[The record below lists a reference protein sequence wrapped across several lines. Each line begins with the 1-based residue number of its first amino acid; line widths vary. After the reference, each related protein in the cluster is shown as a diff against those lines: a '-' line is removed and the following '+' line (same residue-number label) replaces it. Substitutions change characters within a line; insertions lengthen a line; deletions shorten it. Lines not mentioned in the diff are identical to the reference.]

1 MSAIPFI
8 RVLIV
13 RVLDDDFVERSP
25 AAPVHHE
32 ARVHYAVGQ
41 EPVVLGGVV
50 VAAVLQDALRVLIL
64 FKTLQ
69 LQLHATRVVLTS
81 KRQINL
87 HWILSLMILQMLRKV
102 SKVLPLKAQ
111 SSALHPLS

>member
-32 ARVHYAVGQ
+32 ARVYYAVGQ

-50 VAAVLQDALRVLIL
+50 VAAVLQDGLGGGQA
-64 FKTLQ
+64 
-69 LQLHATRVVLTS
+69 AVVV
-81 KRQINL
+81 QEAVEAVNGGVAI
-87 HWILSLMILQMLRKV
+87 
-102 SKVLPLKAQ
+102 
-111 SSALHPLS
+111 

>member
-1 MSAIPFI
+1 MSVKPFI

-50 VAAVLQDALRVLIL
+50 VAAVLQDGLGGGQA
-64 FKTLQ
+64 
-69 LQLHATRVVLTS
+69 AVVV
-81 KRQINL
+81 QEAVEAVNGGVAI
-87 HWILSLMILQMLRKV
+87 
-102 SKVLPLKAQ
+102 
-111 SSALHPLS
+111 